1 MILDAK
7 SPRTPL
13 FVYFQATL
21 SSYGHIIFPN
31 LQASKNLPEE
41 QIFWGT
47 DPLDASDGKR
57 GTKQTKPRIGPWDAF
72 QLKTRFCWYLTLNN
86 RFLRK
91 QNLKFPV
98 TITEVVVLRGLPLLS
113 KKKSHR
119 KFIDHTR
126 LKVERHLSKHKR
138 KWETKAL
145 FPVLARV
152 TLALIQTN

>member
-21 SSYGHIIFPN
+21 SFYGHIIFPN

-57 GTKQTKPRIGPWDAF
+57 GAKQTKPRIGPWDAF
-72 QLKTRFCWYLTLNN
+72 QLKKRFCWYLTL
-86 RFLRK
+86 K
-91 QNLKFPV
+91 
-98 TITEVVVLRGLPLLS
+98 
-113 KKKSHR
+113 
-119 KFIDHTR
+119 
-126 LKVERHLSKHKR
+126 
-138 KWETKAL
+138 
-145 FPVLARV
+145 
-152 TLALIQTN
+152 